1 MTGNIFLFSRVWFLG
16 EVNLK
21 MIKQKDNSDVFLK
34 KKYLK
39 IVRKTIQS
47 AN

>member
-1 MTGNIFLFSRVWFLG
+1 MTGNIFLLNRIYFFFLG
-16 EVNLK
+16 K
-21 MIKQKDNSDVFLK
+21 IKFEDYKTKKQVIF

-47 AN
+47 AK